1 MKQFKRFILLV
12 LCIGCFSSTLLV
24 SAGSNSR
31 TIYNSQKTVKAYSKA
46 SYSKATIK
54 DHLKISAEINGGCDA
69 SKIEASNS
77 AYYKYK
83 PGGGSYSGKY
93 KFWYAN
99 SANGKY
105 KIKKKYASATI
116 FINLD
121 DVEKTYAVF
130 E

>member
-69 SKIEASNS
+69 SKIGASNS

-83 PGGGSYSGKY
+83 PGGGSYS
-93 KFWYAN
+93 
-99 SANGKY
+99 GKY

>member
-54 DHLKISAEINGGCDA
+54 NHLKISAEINGGCDA
-69 SKIEASNS
+69 SKIGASNS

-83 PGGGSYSGKY
+83 PGGAVTQVNINFGMQILQMV
-93 KFWYAN
+93 N
-99 SANGKY
+99 
-105 KIKKKYASATI
+105 IKSRKSMQVQQFLST
-116 FINLD
+116 
-121 DVEKTYAVF
+121 
-130 E
+130 

>member
-1 MKQFKRFILLV
+1 MKKVYFRTKIDILEKSACNLIRV
-12 LCIGCFSSTLLV
+12 LICCNYRAKLYEGCT
-24 SAGSNSR
+24 
-31 TIYNSQKTVKAYSKA
+31 TK
-46 SYSKATIK
+46 K

-69 SKIEASNS
+69 SKIGASNS

>member
-31 TIYNSQKTVKAYSKA
+31 TIYNSKKTVKAYSKA

-69 SKIEASNS
+69 SKIGSCRYLFYIRKN
-77 AYYKYK
+77 K
-83 PGGGSYSGKY
+83 PKSVLARDFGDCGVNY
-93 KFWYAN
+93 
-99 SANGKY
+99 
-105 KIKKKYASATI
+105 
-116 FINLD
+116 
-121 DVEKTYAVF
+121 
-130 E
+130 